1 MRRLT
6 AARVASLRSDAVA
19 AETMARV
26 TSCRGA
32 ANTSRVLPSSTT
44 SPCDSTATRSQISR
58 TTSIWW
64 VIITTVTPVL
74 RLISRS
80 SARMLWVV
88 SGSSADV
95 ASSLSSTSGS
105 LARARAMPTRCFCP
119 PLIWLG

>member
-1 MRRLT
+1 M
-6 AARVASLRSDAVA
+6 
-19 AETMARV
+19 
-26 TSCRGA
+26 
-32 ANTSRVLPSSTT
+32 
-44 SPCDSTATRSQISR
+44 
-58 TTSIWW
+58 
-64 VIITTVTPVL
+64 IITTVTPVL